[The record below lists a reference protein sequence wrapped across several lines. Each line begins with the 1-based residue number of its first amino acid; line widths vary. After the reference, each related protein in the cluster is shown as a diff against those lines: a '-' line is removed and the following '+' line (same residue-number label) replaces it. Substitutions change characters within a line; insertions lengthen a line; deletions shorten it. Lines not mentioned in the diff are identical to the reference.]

1 MIFFKNFLEDRMCE
15 SDSSLFEDD
24 LDKDTLLAEKQD
36 LIETLQEVHYQ
47 LSQADT
53 LDDYSVEQIAN
64 FIEQIL
70 CKYDSF

>member
-1 MIFFKNFLEDRMCE
+1 MCE